1 MDCLYQLAVVLQGL
15 APRHTQASKIFLA
28 AVQQDAPLLM
38 GETAALV
45 IQLGELLEQML
56 AAAQADIA
64 GEIGLSFKL
73 IFFQYV
79 Q

>member
-45 IQLGELLEQML
+45 IQLGELSRKTGHTCTNDLNHS
-56 AAAQADIA
+56 ANTSNA
-64 GEIGLSFKL
+64 
-73 IFFQYV
+73 V
-79 Q
+79 